1 MVVNGKLISQRGLRR
16 LSSLSKSTCLYA
28 CMHVLPNADDH
39 DDHDARPSGPLL
51 YDGLIDF
58 IN

>member
-28 CMHVLPNADDH
+28 CMHSLSNADDH
-39 DDHDARPSGPLL
+39 DDHDARPFGPL
-51 YDGLIDF
+51 YD
-58 IN
+58 